1 MDEPVNS
8 TVNAQPHVIE
18 SASASTA
25 CQTNNSK
32 FAYALTGGVLGVIAL
47 IAVGIT
53 LLLFAAFAT
62 MSSSSSA
69 DRLDESYRRYYDWDD
84 DWSDDD
90 FGWSEYTDEFDE
102 LQAL

>member
-1 MDEPVNS
+1 MNDTATSMNTAPVR
-8 TVNAQPHVIE
+8 VIE

-32 FAYALTGGVLGVIAL
+32 FAYALTAGVLGVIAL
-47 IAVGIT
+47 LAIAGT

-62 MSSSSSA
+62 MSSSNDGYSTNE
-69 DRLDESYRRYYDWDD
+69 DYYRYHDWDD
-84 DWSDDD
+84 DDY
-90 FGWSEYTDEFDE
+90 GWSGYGDEFSE